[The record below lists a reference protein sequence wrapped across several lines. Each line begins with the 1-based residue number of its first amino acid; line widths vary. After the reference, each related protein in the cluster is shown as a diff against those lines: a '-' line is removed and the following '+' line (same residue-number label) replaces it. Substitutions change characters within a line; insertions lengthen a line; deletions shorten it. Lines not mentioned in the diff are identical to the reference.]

1 MLAFWIDVFYK
12 LFIPLIGGL
21 SLTGAKLIADG
32 KLVSWDETNDIA
44 LDMVLL
50 AVGALGAFF
59 ISGGTGEQVLDG
71 GIGDVFLGVILLY
84 LRYESRINAT
94 TSVTPKMGIAQL
106 ALGFAALFWTVKAF

>member
-1 MLAFWIDVFYK
+1 MLAFWLDVFHK
-12 LFIPLIGGL
+12 VFIPLIGGL

-32 KLVSWDETNDIA
+32 KLVSWDQANDIA

-84 LRYESRINAT
+84 LRYDRRMQNKAPFS
-94 TSVTPKMGIAQL
+94 PGMGVAQL
-106 ALGFAALFWTVKAF
+106 MAGFAALLWTIKAF